1 VSLLNKLSIQKI
13 ITTERLILRPMV
25 LSDVNDLYEYQSDPE
40 TVRYIPWPARTNEQ
54 VKEAVEKVLKD
65 IKFDNA
71 GDYLNYV
78 WEVKETGKVI
88 GQGNLNY
95 ISKEHKR
102 AEVGWVINR
111 KMQGQGYATEAT
123 RALINSAFVDHDF
136 HRVIA
141 YIDIRNAESIKL
153 AQRLNL
159 RLEATYQKDE
169 WFKGEWTSAH
179 LFAVLKDEWK
189 SQI

>member
-1 VSLLNKLSIQKI
+1 
-13 ITTERLILRPMV
+13 MV

-40 TVRYIPWPARTNEQ
+40 TVKYIPWPARTNEQ

-102 AEVGWVINR
+102 AEVGWVINS

-169 WFKGEWTSAH
+169 WFKAEWTSAH

>member
-1 VSLLNKLSIQKI
+1 MSLLNKLSIQKI

-40 TVRYIPWPARTNEQ
+40 TVKYIPWPARTNEQ

-102 AEVGWVINR
+102 AEVGWVINS

>member
-1 VSLLNKLSIQKI
+1 MSLG
-13 ITTERLILRPMV
+13 
-25 LSDVNDLYEYQSDPE
+25 DVADLYEYQSDPE
-40 TVRYIPWPARTNEQ
+40 TVKYIPWPARTNEQ

-153 AQRLNL
+153 AKRLNL

-189 SQI
+189 SEI

>member
-1 VSLLNKLSIQKI
+1 MSLG
-13 ITTERLILRPMV
+13 
-25 LSDVNDLYEYQSDPE
+25 DVADLYEYQSDPE
-40 TVRYIPWPARTNEQ
+40 TVKYIPWPARTNEQ

-179 LFAVLKDEWK
+179 LFSVLKDEWK
-189 SQI
+189 SEI

>member
-40 TVRYIPWPARTNEQ
+40 TVKYIPWPARTNEQ

-102 AEVGWVINR
+102 AEVGWVINS